1 MKIQKKYQG
10 VIPNGKIMSSEFLSD
25 VDTYSCNYLNTKFN
39 DIAKLREKILWTNPN
54 PENDFDAQTISLI
67 SDDYDELIWYFISD
81 IDNVNPLIISSTNFK
96 KYGTQV
102 SFNST
107 ASLRYWARRV
117 TYNSDT
123 SYSIED
129 CHLLSGT
136 GDSISNNS
144 LVPLYVVGKKTDL
157 FK

>member
-25 VDTYSCNYLNTKFN
+25 VDTYSCNYLNNKFN
-39 DIAKLREKILWTNPN
+39 DIDKLREKILWTNPN
-54 PENDFDAQTISLI
+54 PENNFNAQTISLI

-81 IDNVNPLIISSTNFK
+81 VGNVDPLIIASTNFK

-102 SFNST
+102 AFNSM
-107 ASLRYWARRV
+107 ASLKYWARRV
-117 TYNSDT
+117 TYKSDT
-123 SYSIED
+123 SYGIED
-129 CHLLSGT
+129 CKLISGT
-136 GDSISNNS
+136 DNTISNNS
-144 LVPLYVVGKKTDL
+144 LVPLYVVGKKTGL